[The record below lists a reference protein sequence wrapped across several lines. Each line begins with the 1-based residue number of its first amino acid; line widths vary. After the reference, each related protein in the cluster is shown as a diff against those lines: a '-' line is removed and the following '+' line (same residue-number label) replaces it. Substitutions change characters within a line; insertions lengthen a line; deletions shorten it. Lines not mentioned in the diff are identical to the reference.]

1 RWRAPAFRKDLAH
14 AVPGG
19 LGCNHRDVYGLWRLD
34 GAKPYVEAVREHERL
49 ARLQIRLDG
58 LAIEL
63 RLLRVRRKHHDDFRP
78 GRCFGGSIDR
88 PPFLFGVRAR
98 GAGFRQAAGARDPA
112 IPRVHRIRVAL
123 EAVAYSAEYFPF
135 YHG

>member
-1 RWRAPAFRKDLAH
+1 MIRRPPRSTLFPYTTLFRSVLLHRQQRWRAPAFRKDLAH

-63 RLLRVRRKHHDDFRP
+63 RLLRVRDRK
-78 GRCFGGSIDR
+78 S
-88 PPFLFGVRAR
+88 V
-98 GAGFRQAAGARDPA
+98 
-112 IPRVHRIRVAL
+112 V
-123 EAVAYSAEYFPF
+123 
-135 YHG
+135 